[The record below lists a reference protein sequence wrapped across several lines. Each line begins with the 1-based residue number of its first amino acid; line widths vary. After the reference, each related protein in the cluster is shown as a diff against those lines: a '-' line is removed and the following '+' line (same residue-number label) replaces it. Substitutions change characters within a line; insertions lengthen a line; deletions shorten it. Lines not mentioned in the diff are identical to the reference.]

1 MGNIRVLDEQL
12 ANMIAAG
19 EVVERPASV
28 VKELVENA
36 IDASATSIEIHV
48 EEGGLELIRIVDNG
62 HGMDRDD
69 CLLALERHA
78 TSKISTPRDLFRI
91 RTLGFRGEALPSIAA
106 VSRMELT
113 SNRSSREI
121 GTRLLVEG
129 GEVREVADAAA
140 VQGTE
145 ICVRSLFFNTPAR
158 LKYMKSIATEVGHI
172 SDYVNRLAL
181 THPGISFTLTHNG
194 KTLLQTTGDG
204 KLLHVMAAIYGVQV
218 AKLLLP
224 ISGETLDFRWDGF
237 LSKTEVTRAN
247 RSYLSTLV
255 NGRYVRSYS
264 LNNAI
269 MRGYHTLLPIG
280 RFPIV
285 ALQIEMDPTLV
296 DVNVHPA
303 KLEARFS
310 KEDELCSAIEQ
321 SVKTTLRQGL
331 GIVRPMATQPKAK
344 ISTQVVQP
352 QFDLTFTKPAI
363 EKSSLLE
370 VSPRLQEWMAKQ
382 ESNKAQAGQPAGMAN
397 AASPAHLAN
406 AASPANSLSPAGLS
420 FQETEKKTVHEAASP
435 YPRPEQALQTGVG
448 GGKAAGHTGTQAAA
462 ATGSASAGVGEGNEH
477 GQYREQDY
485 AQALDQAQAQ
495 AGTGTNAQTLAAAET
510 HAQPEA
516 VQQQPQLQSQ
526 RFQPLNRAEETEPVA
541 QPINAQAGTAEPP
554 TGAAWAQADV
564 TRLDEPSE
572 QQGQAATP
580 AAPAN
585 EETTTSA
592 VPVMYPV
599 GQVHGT
605 YIVAQNDTGMY
616 LVDQHAA
623 QERIFYEY
631 FMAKLAEEGVA
642 SQMMLFPHT
651 VEVTAAEAARL
662 EKRLPLLQS
671 FGLEVEAFG
680 GRTFIVRAH
689 PHWFPEG
696 AELEVIE
703 ELIQFVLEAG
713 EHGQASVVQMREKAA
728 IMMSCKASIKAN
740 RYLTHAEMES
750 LLNQLRETSS
760 PFTCPH
766 GRPIVIHFSGYDL
779 EKMFKRVM

>member
-1 MGNIRVLDEQL
+1 MGTIQVLDEHL

-36 IDASATSIEIHV
+36 IDASATTIEIHV
-48 EEGGLELIRIVDNG
+48 EEGGLEMIRIVDNG
-62 HGMDRDD
+62 KGMDRED
-69 CLLALERHA
+69 CQLAFERHA
-78 TSKISTPRDLFRI
+78 TSKISNARDLFRI

-113 SNRSSREI
+113 SSTSSSEV
-121 GTRLLVEG
+121 GTHLLLEG
-129 GEVREVADAAA
+129 GQLGTISDKAA
-140 VQGTE
+140 VKGTE
-145 ICVRSLFFNTPAR
+145 VCVRSLFFNTPAR

-181 THPGISFTLTHNG
+181 THPAISFLLTHNS
-194 KTLLQTTGDG
+194 KTLLQTSGDG

-224 ISGETLDFRWDGF
+224 IAGETLDYKWSGF

-264 LNNAI
+264 INNAI

-280 RFPIV
+280 RYPIV
-285 ALQIEMDPTLV
+285 ALQIEMDPSLV

-321 SVKTTLRQGL
+321 SVKETLRQGL

-344 ISTQVVQP
+344 VVTQVVQP
-352 QFDLTFTKPAI
+352 QFDLQISKP
-363 EKSSLLE
+363 ETPQSSLLAA
-370 VSPRLQEWMAKQ
+370 SPRLQEWMAKQ
-382 ESNKAQAGQPAGMAN
+382 ETTSMRVDVVPHIAPSIENGTVKESAANYEKLESAKVEAIPLEIVQAT
-397 AASPAHLAN
+397 L
-406 AASPANSLSPAGLS
+406 
-420 FQETEKKTVHEAASP
+420 
-435 YPRPEQALQTGVG
+435 
-448 GGKAAGHTGTQAAA
+448 
-462 ATGSASAGVGEGNEH
+462 
-477 GQYREQDY
+477 
-485 AQALDQAQAQ
+485 LDQ
-495 AGTGTNAQTLAAAET
+495 TDTR
-510 HAQPEA
+510 EA
-516 VQQQPQLQSQ
+516 
-526 RFQPLNRAEETEPVA
+526 FQPYETKLPSQLDIA
-541 QPINAQAGTAEPP
+541 QDNSAAVGTDQSPP
-554 TGAAWAQADV
+554 
-564 TRLDEPSE
+564 LSE
-572 QQGQAATP
+572 AT
-580 AAPAN
+580 N
-585 EETTTSA
+585 ENETDSP

-605 YIVAQNDTGMY
+605 YIVAQNDEGMY
-616 LVDQHAA
+616 LIDQHAA

-631 FMAKLAEEGVA
+631 FMDKLAEEGIS
-642 SQMMLFPHT
+642 SQIMLFPHT
-651 VEVTAAEAARL
+651 VEYTAAEASKL
-662 EKRLPLLQS
+662 EKRLSLLQS
-671 FGLEVEAFG
+671 FGLEIEAFG

-703 ELIQFVLEAG
+703 ELIQFVLETG
-713 EHGQASVVQMREKAA
+713 ENAQANVVLMREKAA

-740 RYLTHAEMES
+740 RFLTHAEMES
-750 LLNQLRETSS
+750 LLNQLRKTSS
-760 PFTCPH
+760 PYTCPH
-766 GRPIVIHFSGYDL
+766 GRPIVIHFTGYDL

>member
-1 MGNIRVLDEQL
+1 MGSIQLLDEHL

-36 IDASATSIEIHV
+36 IDASATTIEIHV
-48 EEGGLELIRIVDNG
+48 EEGGLEMIRIVDNG
-62 HGMDRDD
+62 KGMDRED
-69 CLLALERHA
+69 CQLAFERHA
-78 TSKISTPRDLFRI
+78 TSKISNARDLFRI

-113 SNRSSREI
+113 SSTSSSEV
-121 GTRLLVEG
+121 GTHLLIEG
-129 GEVREVADAAA
+129 GQLGTISDKAA
-140 VQGTE
+140 VKGTE
-145 ICVRSLFFNTPAR
+145 VCVRSLFFNTPAR

-181 THPGISFTLTHNG
+181 THPSISFLLTHNG
-194 KTLLQTTGDG
+194 KTLLQTSGDG

-224 ISGETLDFRWDGF
+224 IAGETLDYKWSGF

-264 LNNAI
+264 INNAI

-280 RFPIV
+280 RYPIV
-285 ALQIEMDPTLV
+285 ALQIEMDPSLV

-321 SVKTTLRQGL
+321 SVKETLRQGL

-344 ISTQVVQP
+344 VVTQVVQP
-352 QFDLTFTKPAI
+352 QFDLQITKPDTPQ
-363 EKSSLLE
+363 SPLLAA
-370 VSPRLQEWMAKQ
+370 SPRLQEWMAKQ
-382 ESNKAQAGQPAGMAN
+382 ETTNKQVDTVTPIAPSIENGTVRESSANYEKLESAKVEVFPNEMVQATLLDQKDTRESLQPYETKLPSQLDIALAPSPAQHSIIEISSEDNPV
-397 AASPAHLAN
+397 AASTDP
-406 AASPANSLSPAGLS
+406 SPPLLEATTENETDSP
-420 FQETEKKTVHEAASP
+420 
-435 YPRPEQALQTGVG
+435 
-448 GGKAAGHTGTQAAA
+448 
-462 ATGSASAGVGEGNEH
+462 
-477 GQYREQDY
+477 
-485 AQALDQAQAQ
+485 
-495 AGTGTNAQTLAAAET
+495 
-510 HAQPEA
+510 
-516 VQQQPQLQSQ
+516 
-526 RFQPLNRAEETEPVA
+526 
-541 QPINAQAGTAEPP
+541 
-554 TGAAWAQADV
+554 
-564 TRLDEPSE
+564 
-572 QQGQAATP
+572 
-580 AAPAN
+580 
-585 EETTTSA
+585 

-605 YIVAQNDTGMY
+605 YIVAQNDEGMY
-616 LVDQHAA
+616 LIDQHAA

-631 FMAKLAEEGVA
+631 FMDKLAEEVIS
-642 SQMMLFPHT
+642 SQIMLFPHT
-651 VEVTAAEAARL
+651 VEYTAAEASKL
-662 EKRLPLLQS
+662 EKRLSLLQS
-671 FGLEVEAFG
+671 FGLEIEAFG

-703 ELIQFVLEAG
+703 ELIQFVLETG
-713 EHGQASVVQMREKAA
+713 ENAQANVVLMREKAA

-740 RYLTHAEMES
+740 RFLTHAEMES
-750 LLNQLRETSS
+750 LLNQLRNTSS
-760 PFTCPH
+760 PYTCPH

>member
-1 MGNIRVLDEQL
+1 MGTIQVLDEQL

-36 IDASATSIEIHV
+36 IDARATTIEIHV
-48 EEGGLELIRIVDNG
+48 EEGGLEMIRIVDNG
-62 HGMDRDD
+62 RGMDRED
-69 CLLALERHA
+69 CQLAFERHA
-78 TSKISTPRDLFRI
+78 TSKISNARDLFRI

-113 SNRSSREI
+113 SSTSSSEV
-121 GTRLLVEG
+121 GTHLLIEG
-129 GEVREVADAAA
+129 GQLGTISDKAA
-140 VQGTE
+140 VKGTE
-145 ICVRSLFFNTPAR
+145 VCVRSLFFNTPAR

-181 THPGISFTLTHNG
+181 THPSISFLLTHNG
-194 KTLLQTTGDG
+194 KTLLQTSGDA

-224 ISGETLDFRWDGF
+224 IAGETLDYKWSGF

-264 LNNAI
+264 INNAI

-280 RFPIV
+280 RYPIV
-285 ALQIEMDPTLV
+285 ALQIEMDPSLV

-321 SVKTTLRQGL
+321 SVKETLRQGL
-331 GIVRPMATQPKAK
+331 GIVRPMVTQPKAK
-344 ISTQVVQP
+344 VVTQVVQP
-352 QFDLTFTKPAI
+352 QFDLQITKPDTPQ
-363 EKSSLLE
+363 SPLLAA
-370 VSPRLQEWMAKQ
+370 SPRLQEWMAKQ
-382 ESNKAQAGQPAGMAN
+382 EVPSKQVDLVTPIAPSFENGTVKETAANYEKLEAAKVEAIPHEIVQATLLDQTDTREAFRPNETKIPVQLDIAQAS
-397 AASPAHLAN
+397 SPAYPIHEI
-406 AASPANSLSPAGLS
+406 NS
-420 FQETEKKTVHEAASP
+420 EDH
-435 YPRPEQALQTGVG
+435 
-448 GGKAAGHTGTQAAA
+448 
-462 ATGSASAGVGEGNEH
+462 SAV
-477 GQYREQDY
+477 
-485 AQALDQAQAQ
+485 
-495 AGTGTNAQTLAAAET
+495 AGTEQTPPLVEATNENET
-510 HAQPEA
+510 DSP
-516 VQQQPQLQSQ
+516 
-526 RFQPLNRAEETEPVA
+526 
-541 QPINAQAGTAEPP
+541 
-554 TGAAWAQADV
+554 
-564 TRLDEPSE
+564 
-572 QQGQAATP
+572 
-580 AAPAN
+580 
-585 EETTTSA
+585 

-605 YIVAQNDTGMY
+605 YIVAQNDEGMY
-616 LVDQHAA
+616 LIDQHAA

-631 FMAKLAEEGVA
+631 FMDKLAEEDIS
-642 SQMMLFPHT
+642 SQIMLFPHT
-651 VEVTAAEAARL
+651 VEYTAAEASKL
-662 EKRLPLLQS
+662 EKRLSLLQS
-671 FGLEVEAFG
+671 FGLEIESFG

-703 ELIQFVLEAG
+703 ELIQFVLETG
-713 EHGQASVVQMREKAA
+713 ENTQANVVLMREKAA

-740 RYLTHAEMES
+740 RFLTHAEMES
-750 LLNQLRETSS
+750 LLNQLRKTSS
-760 PFTCPH
+760 PYTCPH
-766 GRPIVIHFSGYDL
+766 GRPIVIHFTGYDL

>member
-36 IDASATSIEIHV
+36 IDASATSIEIQV

-78 TSKISTPRDLFRI
+78 TSKIKSPRDLFRI

-121 GTRLLVEG
+121 GTRVVVEG
-129 GEVREVADAAA
+129 GAVCEVADAAA

-158 LKYMKSIATEVGHI
+158 LKYMKSIATEIGHI

-224 ISGETLDFRWDGF
+224 ISGETLDFRWNGF
-237 LSKTEVTRAN
+237 LSRTEVTRAN

-255 NGRYVRSYS
+255 NGRYIRSYA

-285 ALQIEMDPTLV
+285 ALHIEMDPSLV

-310 KEDELCSAIEQ
+310 KEDELCAAIEQ
-321 SVKTTLRQGL
+321 SVKATLRQGL
-331 GIVRPMATQPKAK
+331 EIVRPMASQPKAK

-352 QFDLTFTKPAI
+352 QFELTFAKPAI
-363 EKSSLLE
+363 ERSSLLE
-370 VSPRLQEWMAKQ
+370 ASPRLQEWIAKQ
-382 ESNKAQAGQPAGMAN
+382 ESSQMPPTYAAADQAPSASQSLQ
-397 AASPAHLAN
+397 AAEA
-406 AASPANSLSPAGLS
+406 
-420 FQETEKKTVHEAASP
+420 KTVHEPAAS
-435 YPRPEQALQTGVG
+435 YPGQEQAWHSAGGVE
-448 GGKAAGHTGTQAAA
+448 AAGPAETEET
-462 ATGSASAGVGEGNEH
+462 ASAEREASATVGHTPVE
-477 GQYREQDY
+477 
-485 AQALDQAQAQ
+485 ALSPAV
-495 AGTGTNAQTLAAAET
+495 
-510 HAQPEA
+510 PEA
-516 VQQQPQLQSQ
+516 
-526 RFQPLNRAEETEPVA
+526 
-541 QPINAQAGTAEPP
+541 NAG
-554 TGAAWAQADV
+554 
-564 TRLDEPSE
+564 
-572 QQGQAATP
+572 
-580 AAPAN
+580 
-585 EETTTSA
+585 SA

-616 LVDQHAA
+616 LIDQHAA

-642 SQMMLFPHT
+642 SQIMLFPHT

-713 EHGQASVVQMREKAA
+713 EQGQAQVVQMREKAA
-728 IMMSCKASIKAN
+728 IMMSCKAAIKAN

-766 GRPIVIHFSGYDL
+766 GRPIVIHFSSYDL

>member
-1 MGNIRVLDEQL
+1 MGTIQVLDEHL

-36 IDASATSIEIHV
+36 IDASATTIEIHV
-48 EEGGLELIRIVDNG
+48 EEGGLEMIRIVDNG
-62 HGMDRDD
+62 KGMDRED
-69 CLLALERHA
+69 CQLAFERHA
-78 TSKISTPRDLFRI
+78 TSKISNARDLFRI

-113 SNRSSREI
+113 SSTSSSEV
-121 GTRLLVEG
+121 GTHLLIEG
-129 GEVREVADAAA
+129 GQLGTISDKAA
-140 VQGTE
+140 VKGTE
-145 ICVRSLFFNTPAR
+145 VCVRSLFFNTPAR

-181 THPGISFTLTHNG
+181 THPSISFLLTHNG
-194 KTLLQTTGDG
+194 KTLLQTSGDG

-224 ISGETLDFRWDGF
+224 IAGETLDYKWSGF

-264 LNNAI
+264 INNAI

-280 RFPIV
+280 RYPIV
-285 ALQIEMDPTLV
+285 ALQIEMDPSLV

-321 SVKTTLRQGL
+321 SVKETLRQGL
-331 GIVRPMATQPKAK
+331 GIVRPMATQPKVK
-344 ISTQVVQP
+344 VVTQVVQP
-352 QFDLTFTKPAI
+352 QFDLQISKP
-363 EKSSLLE
+363 ETPQSPLLAA
-370 VSPRLQEWMAKQ
+370 SPRLQEWMGKQ
-382 ESNKAQAGQPAGMAN
+382 ETTSKQVDVVPHIAPSFESGTVKESAANYEKLEFAKVEAIPHEIVQATMLDQTDTRESFQPYETKIPEQLDIAQAPSLAPHSTNEISSEDNSAIAGTDQSQP
-397 AASPAHLAN
+397 L
-406 AASPANSLSPAGLS
+406 L
-420 FQETEKKTVHEAASP
+420 EA
-435 YPRPEQALQTGVG
+435 T
-448 GGKAAGHTGTQAAA
+448 
-462 ATGSASAGVGEGNEH
+462 NEH
-477 GQYREQDY
+477 
-485 AQALDQAQAQ
+485 
-495 AGTGTNAQTLAAAET
+495 ET
-510 HAQPEA
+510 DSP
-516 VQQQPQLQSQ
+516 
-526 RFQPLNRAEETEPVA
+526 
-541 QPINAQAGTAEPP
+541 
-554 TGAAWAQADV
+554 
-564 TRLDEPSE
+564 
-572 QQGQAATP
+572 
-580 AAPAN
+580 
-585 EETTTSA
+585 

-605 YIVAQNDTGMY
+605 YIVAQNDEGMY
-616 LVDQHAA
+616 LIDQHAA

-631 FMAKLAEEGVA
+631 FMDKLAEEGIS
-642 SQMMLFPHT
+642 SQIMLFPHT
-651 VEVTAAEAARL
+651 VEYTAAEASKL
-662 EKRLPLLQS
+662 EKRLSLLQS
-671 FGLEVEAFG
+671 FGLEIEAFG

-703 ELIQFVLEAG
+703 ELIQFVLETG
-713 EHGQASVVQMREKAA
+713 ENAQANVVLMREKAA

-740 RYLTHAEMES
+740 RFLTHAEMES
-750 LLNQLRETSS
+750 LLNQLRKTSS
-760 PFTCPH
+760 PYTCPH
-766 GRPIVIHFSGYDL
+766 GRPIVIHFTGYDL

>member
-1 MGNIRVLDEQL
+1 MGTIQVLDEHL

-36 IDASATSIEIHV
+36 IDASATTIEIHV
-48 EEGGLELIRIVDNG
+48 EEGGLEMIRIVDNG
-62 HGMDRDD
+62 KGMDRED
-69 CLLALERHA
+69 CQLAFERHA
-78 TSKISTPRDLFRI
+78 TSKISNARDLFRI

-113 SNRSSREI
+113 SSTSSSEV
-121 GTRLLVEG
+121 GTHLLLEG
-129 GEVREVADAAA
+129 GQLGTISDKAA
-140 VQGTE
+140 VKGTE
-145 ICVRSLFFNTPAR
+145 VCVRSLFFNTPAR

-181 THPGISFTLTHNG
+181 TNPSISFLLTHNS
-194 KTLLQTTGDG
+194 KTLLQTSGDG

-224 ISGETLDFRWDGF
+224 IAGETLDYKWSGF

-264 LNNAI
+264 INNAI

-280 RFPIV
+280 RYPIV
-285 ALQIEMDPTLV
+285 ALQIEMDPSLV

-321 SVKTTLRQGL
+321 SVKETLRQGL

-344 ISTQVVQP
+344 VVTQVVQP
-352 QFDLTFTKPAI
+352 QFDLQISKP
-363 EKSSLLE
+363 ETPQSSLLAA
-370 VSPRLQEWMAKQ
+370 SPRLQEWMAKQ
-382 ESNKAQAGQPAGMAN
+382 ETSSKQEDVVPHIAPSIENGTVKESAANYEKLESAKVEAIPHEIVQAT
-397 AASPAHLAN
+397 L
-406 AASPANSLSPAGLS
+406 
-420 FQETEKKTVHEAASP
+420 
-435 YPRPEQALQTGVG
+435 
-448 GGKAAGHTGTQAAA
+448 
-462 ATGSASAGVGEGNEH
+462 
-477 GQYREQDY
+477 
-485 AQALDQAQAQ
+485 LDQ
-495 AGTGTNAQTLAAAET
+495 TDTR
-510 HAQPEA
+510 EA
-516 VQQQPQLQSQ
+516 
-526 RFQPLNRAEETEPVA
+526 FQPYETKLPSQLDIA
-541 QPINAQAGTAEPP
+541 QDNSAAVGIDQSPP
-554 TGAAWAQADV
+554 
-564 TRLDEPSE
+564 LSE
-572 QQGQAATP
+572 AT
-580 AAPAN
+580 N
-585 EETTTSA
+585 ENETDSP

-605 YIVAQNDTGMY
+605 YIVAQNDEGMY
-616 LVDQHAA
+616 LIDQHAA

-631 FMAKLAEEGVA
+631 FMDKLEEEDIS
-642 SQMMLFPHT
+642 SQIMLFPHT
-651 VEVTAAEAARL
+651 VEYTAAEASKL
-662 EKRLPLLQS
+662 EKRLSLLQS
-671 FGLEVEAFG
+671 FGLEIEAFG

-703 ELIQFVLEAG
+703 ELIQFVLETG
-713 EHGQASVVQMREKAA
+713 ENAQANVVLMREKAA

-740 RYLTHAEMES
+740 RFLTHAEMES
-750 LLNQLRETSS
+750 LLNQLRKTSS
-760 PFTCPH
+760 PYTCPH
-766 GRPIVIHFSGYDL
+766 GRPIVIHFTGYDL

>member
-1 MGNIRVLDEQL
+1 MGTIQVLDEHL

-36 IDASATSIEIHV
+36 IDASATTIEIHV
-48 EEGGLELIRIVDNG
+48 EEGGLEMIRIVDNG
-62 HGMDRDD
+62 KGMDRED
-69 CLLALERHA
+69 CQLAFERHA
-78 TSKISTPRDLFRI
+78 TSKISNARDLFRI

-113 SNRSSREI
+113 SSTSSSEV
-121 GTRLLVEG
+121 GTQLLIEG
-129 GEVREVADAAA
+129 GQLGTISDKAA
-140 VQGTE
+140 VKGTE
-145 ICVRSLFFNTPAR
+145 VCVRSLFFNTPAR

-181 THPGISFTLTHNG
+181 THPSISFLLTHNG
-194 KTLLQTTGDG
+194 KTLLQTSGDG

-224 ISGETLDFRWDGF
+224 IAGETLDYKWSGF

-264 LNNAI
+264 INNAI

-280 RFPIV
+280 RYPIV
-285 ALQIEMDPTLV
+285 ALQIEMDPSLV

-321 SVKTTLRQGL
+321 SVKETLRQGL

-344 ISTQVVQP
+344 VVTQVVQP
-352 QFDLTFTKPAI
+352 QFDLQISKP
-363 EKSSLLE
+363 ETPQSPLLAA
-370 VSPRLQEWMAKQ
+370 SPRLQEWMAKQ
-382 ESNKAQAGQPAGMAN
+382 ETTSKQVDVVPHIAPSLESGTVKESAVNYEKLEFAKVEAIPHEIVQATMLDQTDMRESFQPYETKIPEQLDIAQAPSLAPHSTNEISGEDNSATAGTDQSQP
-397 AASPAHLAN
+397 L
-406 AASPANSLSPAGLS
+406 L
-420 FQETEKKTVHEAASP
+420 EA
-435 YPRPEQALQTGVG
+435 T
-448 GGKAAGHTGTQAAA
+448 
-462 ATGSASAGVGEGNEH
+462 NEH
-477 GQYREQDY
+477 
-485 AQALDQAQAQ
+485 
-495 AGTGTNAQTLAAAET
+495 ET
-510 HAQPEA
+510 DSP
-516 VQQQPQLQSQ
+516 
-526 RFQPLNRAEETEPVA
+526 
-541 QPINAQAGTAEPP
+541 
-554 TGAAWAQADV
+554 
-564 TRLDEPSE
+564 
-572 QQGQAATP
+572 
-580 AAPAN
+580 
-585 EETTTSA
+585 

-605 YIVAQNDTGMY
+605 YIVAQNDEGMY
-616 LVDQHAA
+616 LIDQHAA

-631 FMAKLAEEGVA
+631 FMDKLAEEGIS
-642 SQMMLFPHT
+642 SQIMLFPHT
-651 VEVTAAEAARL
+651 VEYTAAEASKL
-662 EKRLPLLQS
+662 EKRLSLLQS
-671 FGLEVEAFG
+671 FGLEIEAFG

-703 ELIQFVLEAG
+703 ELIQFVLETG
-713 EHGQASVVQMREKAA
+713 ENAQANVVLMREKAA

-740 RYLTHAEMES
+740 RFLTHAEMES
-750 LLNQLRETSS
+750 LLNQLRKTSS
-760 PFTCPH
+760 PYTCPH
-766 GRPIVIHFSGYDL
+766 GRPIVIHFTGYDL
-779 EKMFKRVM
+779 EKMFKRVT

>member
-1 MGNIRVLDEQL
+1 MGTIQVLDEHL

-36 IDASATSIEIHV
+36 IDASATTIEIHV
-48 EEGGLELIRIVDNG
+48 EEGGLEMIRIVDNG
-62 HGMDRDD
+62 KGMDRED
-69 CLLALERHA
+69 CQLAFERHA
-78 TSKISTPRDLFRI
+78 TSKISNARDLFRI

-113 SNRSSREI
+113 SSTSSSEV
-121 GTRLLVEG
+121 GTQLLIEG
-129 GEVREVADAAA
+129 GQLGTISDKAA
-140 VQGTE
+140 VKGTE
-145 ICVRSLFFNTPAR
+145 VCVRSLFFNTPAR

-181 THPGISFTLTHNG
+181 THPSISFFLTHNG
-194 KTLLQTTGDG
+194 KTLLQTSGDG

-224 ISGETLDFRWDGF
+224 IAGETLDYKWSGF

-264 LNNAI
+264 INNAI

-280 RFPIV
+280 RYPIV
-285 ALQIEMDPTLV
+285 ALQIEMDPSLV

-321 SVKTTLRQGL
+321 SVKETLRQGL

-344 ISTQVVQP
+344 VVTQVVQP
-352 QFDLTFTKPAI
+352 QFDLQISKP
-363 EKSSLLE
+363 ETPQSPLLAA
-370 VSPRLQEWMAKQ
+370 SPRLQEWMAKQ
-382 ESNKAQAGQPAGMAN
+382 ETTSKQVDVVPHIAPSLESGTVKESAVNYEKLEFAKVEAIPHEIVQATMLDQTDTRESFQPYETKIPEQLDIAQAPSLAPHSTNEISGEDNSATAGTDQSQP
-397 AASPAHLAN
+397 L
-406 AASPANSLSPAGLS
+406 L
-420 FQETEKKTVHEAASP
+420 EA
-435 YPRPEQALQTGVG
+435 T
-448 GGKAAGHTGTQAAA
+448 
-462 ATGSASAGVGEGNEH
+462 NEH
-477 GQYREQDY
+477 
-485 AQALDQAQAQ
+485 
-495 AGTGTNAQTLAAAET
+495 ET
-510 HAQPEA
+510 DSP
-516 VQQQPQLQSQ
+516 
-526 RFQPLNRAEETEPVA
+526 
-541 QPINAQAGTAEPP
+541 
-554 TGAAWAQADV
+554 
-564 TRLDEPSE
+564 
-572 QQGQAATP
+572 
-580 AAPAN
+580 
-585 EETTTSA
+585 

-605 YIVAQNDTGMY
+605 YIVAQNDEGMY
-616 LVDQHAA
+616 LIDQHAA

-631 FMAKLAEEGVA
+631 FMDKLAEEGIS
-642 SQMMLFPHT
+642 SQIMLFPHT
-651 VEVTAAEAARL
+651 VEYTAAEASKL
-662 EKRLPLLQS
+662 EKRLSLLQS
-671 FGLEVEAFG
+671 FGLEIEAFG

-703 ELIQFVLEAG
+703 ELIQFVLETG
-713 EHGQASVVQMREKAA
+713 ENAQANVVLMREKAA

-740 RYLTHAEMES
+740 RFLTHAEMES
-750 LLNQLRETSS
+750 LLNQLRKTSS
-760 PFTCPH
+760 PYTCPH
-766 GRPIVIHFSGYDL
+766 GRPIVIHFTGYDL
-779 EKMFKRVM
+779 EKMFKRVT

>member
-1 MGNIRVLDEQL
+1 MGTIQVLDEHL

-36 IDASATSIEIHV
+36 IDASATTIEIHV
-48 EEGGLELIRIVDNG
+48 EEGGLEMIRIVDNG
-62 HGMDRDD
+62 KGMDRED
-69 CLLALERHA
+69 CQLAFERHA
-78 TSKISTPRDLFRI
+78 TSKISNARDLFRI

-113 SNRSSREI
+113 SSTSSSEV
-121 GTRLLVEG
+121 GTHLLMEG
-129 GEVREVADAAA
+129 GQLGTISDKAA
-140 VQGTE
+140 VKGTE
-145 ICVRSLFFNTPAR
+145 VCVRSLFFNTPAR

-181 THPGISFTLTHNG
+181 THPSISFLLSHNG
-194 KTLLQTTGDG
+194 KTLLQTSGDG

-224 ISGETLDFRWDGF
+224 IAGETLDYKWSGF

-264 LNNAI
+264 INNAI

-280 RFPIV
+280 RYPIV
-285 ALQIEMDPTLV
+285 ALQIEMDPSLV

-321 SVKTTLRQGL
+321 SVKETLRQGL

-344 ISTQVVQP
+344 VVTQVVQP
-352 QFDLTFTKPAI
+352 QFDLQISKP
-363 EKSSLLE
+363 ETPQSSLLAA
-370 VSPRLQEWMAKQ
+370 SPRLQEWMAKQ
-382 ESNKAQAGQPAGMAN
+382 ETTSKQVDVVTHTAPSFENGTVKETAANYEKLETAEVEAIPHEIVQATLLDQTDTREAFQPYETKLPSQLDMA
-397 AASPAHLAN
+397 PD
-406 AASPANSLSPAGLS
+406 NSA
-420 FQETEKKTVHEAASP
+420 
-435 YPRPEQALQTGVG
+435 
-448 GGKAAGHTGTQAAA
+448 AAGTDQSPPLPD
-462 ATGSASAGVGEGNEH
+462 ATNE
-477 GQYREQDY
+477 
-485 AQALDQAQAQ
+485 
-495 AGTGTNAQTLAAAET
+495 NET
-510 HAQPEA
+510 DSP
-516 VQQQPQLQSQ
+516 
-526 RFQPLNRAEETEPVA
+526 
-541 QPINAQAGTAEPP
+541 
-554 TGAAWAQADV
+554 
-564 TRLDEPSE
+564 
-572 QQGQAATP
+572 
-580 AAPAN
+580 
-585 EETTTSA
+585 

-605 YIVAQNDTGMY
+605 YIVAQNDEGMY
-616 LVDQHAA
+616 LIDQHAA

-631 FMAKLAEEGVA
+631 FMDKLAEEGIS
-642 SQMMLFPHT
+642 SQIMLFPHT
-651 VEVTAAEAARL
+651 VEYTAAEASKL
-662 EKRLPLLQS
+662 EKRLSLLQS
-671 FGLEVEAFG
+671 FGLEIDAFG

-703 ELIQFVLEAG
+703 ELIQFVLETG
-713 EHGQASVVQMREKAA
+713 ENTQANVVLMREKAA

-740 RYLTHAEMES
+740 RFLTHAEMES
-750 LLNQLRETSS
+750 LLNQLRKTSS
-760 PFTCPH
+760 PYTCPH
-766 GRPIVIHFSGYDL
+766 GRPIVIHFTGYDL

>member
-1 MGNIRVLDEQL
+1 MGKIQVLDEHL

-36 IDASATSIEIHV
+36 IDAQATTIEVHV

-62 HGMDRDD
+62 QGMDRED
-69 CLLALERHA
+69 CRLAFERHA
-78 TSKISTPRDLFRI
+78 TSKIQSARDLFRI

-113 SNRSSREI
+113 SSLSSSQV
-121 GTRLLVEG
+121 GTRVINEG
-129 GEVREVADAAA
+129 GHLGELTDVAA
-140 VQGTE
+140 VKGTE

-181 THPGISFTLTHNG
+181 THPQIAFTLTHNG
-194 KTLLQTTGDG
+194 KSLLQTSGDG

-224 ISGETLDFRWDGF
+224 VSGETLDFRWSGF
-237 LSKTEVTRAN
+237 VSKTEVTRAN

-255 NGRYVRSYS
+255 NGRYVRSFA

-310 KEDELCSAIEQ
+310 KEDELCLAIEQ
-321 SVKTTLRQGL
+321 SVRGTLRQGL
-331 GIVRPMATQPKAK
+331 GIVRPMVTAPKAK
-344 ISTQVVQP
+344 VVTQVVQP
-352 QFDLTFTKPAI
+352 QFNLQLPKPAV
-363 EKSSLLE
+363 SLSPTLE
-370 VSPRLQEWMAKQ
+370 ASPRLQEWMAKQ
-382 ESNKAQAGQPAGMAN
+382 SQQRERLPEVPPVAGQTATIKEALASYEN
-397 AASPAHLAN
+397 REQRVEQETLWEVKSEQASPPPVTNLDPVSFAEREGQN
-406 AASPANSLSPAGLS
+406 GEQTSAALSAEGSVQELSL
-420 FQETEKKTVHEAASP
+420 QKENDKT
-435 YPRPEQALQTGVG
+435 LQPH
-448 GGKAAGHTGTQAAA
+448 K
-462 ATGSASAGVGEGNEH
+462 
-477 GQYREQDY
+477 
-485 AQALDQAQAQ
+485 
-495 AGTGTNAQTLAAAET
+495 
-510 HAQPEA
+510 
-516 VQQQPQLQSQ
+516 
-526 RFQPLNRAEETEPVA
+526 EELTK
-541 QPINAQAGTAEPP
+541 
-554 TGAAWAQADV
+554 
-564 TRLDEPSE
+564 SE
-572 QQGQAATP
+572 SMDS
-580 AAPAN
+580 
-585 EETTTSA
+585 EESA
-592 VPVMYPV
+592 VPLLYPV

-605 YIVAQNDTGMY
+605 YIVAQNDEGMY
-616 LVDQHAA
+616 LIDQHAA

-631 FMAKLAEEGVA
+631 FMAKLEEEGIS
-642 SQMMLFPHT
+642 SQIMLFPHT
-651 VEVTAAEAARL
+651 VEVTTAEANKL

-671 FGLEVEAFG
+671 FGLEIESFG
-680 GRTFIVRAH
+680 GRTYIVRAH

-696 AELEVIE
+696 AEIEVIE
-703 ELIQFVLEAG
+703 ELIQFVLETG
-713 EHGQASVVQMREKAA
+713 ESMQANVVQIREKAA
-728 IMMSCKASIKAN
+728 ILMSCKASIKAN

>member
-1 MGNIRVLDEQL
+1 MGKIQVLDEHL

-36 IDASATSIEIHV
+36 IDAQATTIEVHV

-62 HGMDRDD
+62 QGMDRED
-69 CLLALERHA
+69 CLLAFERHA
-78 TSKISTPRDLFRI
+78 TSKIQSARDLFRI

-113 SNRSSREI
+113 SSLSSSQV
-121 GTRLLVEG
+121 GTRVINEG
-129 GEVREVADAAA
+129 GHLGELTDVAA
-140 VQGTE
+140 VKGTE

-181 THPGISFTLTHNG
+181 THPQIAFTLTHNG
-194 KTLLQTTGDG
+194 KSLLQTSGDG

-224 ISGETLDFRWDGF
+224 VSGETLDFRWSGF
-237 LSKTEVTRAN
+237 VSKTEVTRAN

-255 NGRYVRSYS
+255 NGRYVRSFA

-310 KEDELCSAIEQ
+310 KEDELCQAIEQ
-321 SVKTTLRQGL
+321 SVKGTLRQGL
-331 GIVRPMATQPKAK
+331 GIVRPMVTAPKAK
-344 ISTQVVQP
+344 VVTQVVQP
-352 QFDLTFTKPAI
+352 QFDLQLPKPAV
-363 EKSSLLE
+363 SLSPTLE
-370 VSPRLQEWMAKQ
+370 ASPRLQEWMAKQ
-382 ESNKAQAGQPAGMAN
+382 SQQRERLPEVPPVAGQTAAIKEAPASYEN
-397 AASPAHLAN
+397 NEQRLEQDTLWEVKSQQPSSPPVTNLAPPPLAEREGQN
-406 AASPANSLSPAGLS
+406 KELTFVALSTEGSEQGLS
-420 FQETEKKTVHEAASP
+420 LQEDTDQSIH
-435 YPRPEQALQTGVG
+435 PR
-448 GGKAAGHTGTQAAA
+448 K
-462 ATGSASAGVGEGNEH
+462 
-477 GQYREQDY
+477 
-485 AQALDQAQAQ
+485 
-495 AGTGTNAQTLAAAET
+495 
-510 HAQPEA
+510 
-516 VQQQPQLQSQ
+516 
-526 RFQPLNRAEETEPVA
+526 EELTK
-541 QPINAQAGTAEPP
+541 
-554 TGAAWAQADV
+554 
-564 TRLDEPSE
+564 SE
-572 QQGQAATP
+572 SMDS
-580 AAPAN
+580 
-585 EETTTSA
+585 EESA
-592 VPVMYPV
+592 VPQLYPV

-605 YIVAQNDTGMY
+605 YIVAQNDEGMY
-616 LVDQHAA
+616 LIDQHAA

-631 FMAKLAEEGVA
+631 FMAKLEEEGIS
-642 SQMMLFPHT
+642 SQIMLFPHT
-651 VEVTAAEAARL
+651 LEVTTAEANKL

-671 FGLEVEAFG
+671 FGLEIESFG
-680 GRTFIVRAH
+680 GRTYIVRAH

-696 AELEVIE
+696 AEIEVIE
-703 ELIQFVLEAG
+703 ELIQFVLETG
-713 EHGQASVVQMREKAA
+713 ESMQANVVQMREKAA
-728 IMMSCKASIKAN
+728 ILMSCKASIKAN

>member
-1 MGNIRVLDEQL
+1 MGTIQVLDEHL

-36 IDASATSIEIHV
+36 IDASATTIEIHV
-48 EEGGLELIRIVDNG
+48 EEGGLEMIRIVDNG
-62 HGMDRDD
+62 KGMDRED
-69 CLLALERHA
+69 CQLAFERHA
-78 TSKISTPRDLFRI
+78 TSKINNARDLFRI

-113 SNRSSREI
+113 SSTSSSEV
-121 GTRLLVEG
+121 GTHLLIEG
-129 GEVREVADAAA
+129 GQLGTMSDKAA
-140 VQGTE
+140 VKGTE
-145 ICVRSLFFNTPAR
+145 VCVRSLFFNTPAR

-181 THPGISFTLTHNG
+181 THPSISFLLTHNG
-194 KTLLQTTGDG
+194 KTLLQTSGDG

-224 ISGETLDFRWDGF
+224 IAGETLDYKWSGF

-264 LNNAI
+264 INNAI

-280 RFPIV
+280 RYPIV
-285 ALQIEMDPTLV
+285 ALQIEMDPSLV

-321 SVKTTLRQGL
+321 SVKETLRQGL

-344 ISTQVVQP
+344 VVTQVVQP
-352 QFDLTFTKPAI
+352 QFDLQITKP
-363 EKSSLLE
+363 ETPQSSLLAA
-370 VSPRLQEWMAKQ
+370 SPRLQEWMAKQ
-382 ESNKAQAGQPAGMAN
+382 ETTSKQVDAVTHFAPSIENGTVKETTATYEKLESAKIEAIPHEIVQATLLDQTDTRESYQPDETKIPAQVDIAQAPSFAPYSSNEISSEDNPA
-397 AASPAHLAN
+397 
-406 AASPANSLSPAGLS
+406 
-420 FQETEKKTVHEAASP
+420 V
-435 YPRPEQALQTGVG
+435 
-448 GGKAAGHTGTQAAA
+448 
-462 ATGSASAGVGEGNEH
+462 
-477 GQYREQDY
+477 
-485 AQALDQAQAQ
+485 
-495 AGTGTNAQTLAAAET
+495 AGTDQSPPL
-510 HAQPEA
+510 PEA
-516 VQQQPQLQSQ
+516 TID
-526 RFQPLNRAEETEPVA
+526 NETDSP
-541 QPINAQAGTAEPP
+541 
-554 TGAAWAQADV
+554 
-564 TRLDEPSE
+564 
-572 QQGQAATP
+572 
-580 AAPAN
+580 
-585 EETTTSA
+585 

-605 YIVAQNDTGMY
+605 YIVAQNDAGMY
-616 LVDQHAA
+616 LIDQHAA

-631 FMAKLAEEGVA
+631 FMDKLAEEGIS
-642 SQMMLFPHT
+642 SQIMLFPHT
-651 VEVTAAEAARL
+651 VEYTAAEASKL
-662 EKRLPLLQS
+662 EKRLSLLQS
-671 FGLEVEAFG
+671 FGLEIEAFG

-703 ELIQFVLEAG
+703 ELIQFVLETG
-713 EHGQASVVQMREKAA
+713 ENAQANVVLMREKAA

-740 RYLTHAEMES
+740 RFLTHAEMES
-750 LLNQLRETSS
+750 LLNQLRKTSS
-760 PFTCPH
+760 PYTCPH
-766 GRPIVIHFSGYDL
+766 GRPIVIHFTGYDL

>member
-1 MGNIRVLDEQL
+1 MGKIQVLDEHL

-36 IDASATSIEIHV
+36 IDAEARTIEIHV
-48 EEGGLELIRIVDNG
+48 EEGGLEMIRIVDDG
-62 HGMDRDD
+62 QGMDRED
-69 CLLALERHA
+69 CLLAFERHA
-78 TSKISTPRDLFRI
+78 TSKIHSPRDLFRI

-113 SNRSSREI
+113 SSQSSGKV
-121 GTRLLVEG
+121 GTSLRIEG
-129 GEVREVADAAA
+129 GQVRETIEVAAPK
-140 VQGTE
+140 GTQ
-145 ICVRSLFFNTPAR
+145 ICVRSLFYNTPAR

-181 THPGISFTLTHNG
+181 THPSISFTLTHNG
-194 KTLLQTTGDG
+194 KVLLQTSGDG

-224 ISGETLDFRWDGF
+224 ISGETLDYRWSGF
-237 LSKTEVTRAN
+237 VSKTEVTRAN

-255 NGRYVRSYS
+255 NGRYVRSFP

-269 MRGYHTLLPIG
+269 IRGYHTLLPIG

-310 KEDELCSAIEQ
+310 KEDELCTAIEQ
-321 SVKTTLRQGL
+321 SVKETLRQGL
-331 GIVRPMATQPKAK
+331 GIVRPMMAQPKAK
-344 ISTQVVQP
+344 VVEQVVQP
-352 QFDLTFTKPAI
+352 QFDLQITKPATPI
-363 EKSSLLE
+363 SATLE
-370 VSPRLQEWMAKQ
+370 ASPRLQEWMTKQSEVRKERTETPASTEQTVYEKPVSKWAVQ
-382 ESNKAQAGQPAGMAN
+382 ESRPIQAIEP
-397 AASPAHLAN
+397 
-406 AASPANSLSPAGLS
+406 
-420 FQETEKKTVHEAASP
+420 EK
-435 YPRPEQALQTGVG
+435 
-448 GGKAAGHTGTQAAA
+448 
-462 ATGSASAGVGEGNEH
+462 
-477 GQYREQDY
+477 
-485 AQALDQAQAQ
+485 
-495 AGTGTNAQTLAAAET
+495 
-510 HAQPEA
+510 
-516 VQQQPQLQSQ
+516 
-526 RFQPLNRAEETEPVA
+526 QPLAEEELLPASTDEAPLATVVPVPETTIEEA
-541 QPINAQAGTAEPP
+541 PGVISDQ
-554 TGAAWAQADV
+554 
-564 TRLDEPSE
+564 SE
-572 QQGQAATP
+572 QNA
-580 AAPAN
+580 
-585 EETTTSA
+585 SA
-592 VPVMYPV
+592 VPLLFPV

-605 YIVAQNDTGMY
+605 YIVAQNDEGMY
-616 LVDQHAA
+616 LIDQHAA

-631 FMAKLAEEGVA
+631 FMAKLAEEQVA

-651 VEVTAAEAARL
+651 VECTTAEAAKL

-671 FGLEVEAFG
+671 FGLEVELFG
-680 GRTFIVRAH
+680 NRTFIVRAH

-703 ELIQFVLEAG
+703 ELIQFVLEGG
-713 EHGQASVVQMREKAA
+713 EGAQHDIRLMREKAA

-750 LLNQLRETSS
+750 LLNQLRTTSS

>member
-1 MGNIRVLDEQL
+1 MGTIQVLDEQL

-36 IDASATSIEIHV
+36 IDARATTIEIHV
-48 EEGGLELIRIVDNG
+48 EEGGLEMIRIVDNG
-62 HGMDRDD
+62 RGMDRED
-69 CLLALERHA
+69 CQLAFERHA
-78 TSKISTPRDLFRI
+78 TSKISNARDLFRI

-113 SNRSSREI
+113 SSTSSSEV
-121 GTRLLVEG
+121 GTHLLIEG
-129 GEVREVADAAA
+129 GQLGMISDKAA
-140 VQGTE
+140 VKGTE
-145 ICVRSLFFNTPAR
+145 VCVRSLFFNTPAR

-181 THPGISFTLTHNG
+181 THPSISFLLTHNG
-194 KTLLQTTGDG
+194 KTLLQTSGDG

-224 ISGETLDFRWDGF
+224 IAGETLDYKWSGF

-264 LNNAI
+264 INNAI

-280 RFPIV
+280 RYPIV
-285 ALQIEMDPTLV
+285 ALQIEMDPSLV

-321 SVKTTLRQGL
+321 SVKETLRQGL
-331 GIVRPMATQPKAK
+331 GIVRPMVTQPKAK
-344 ISTQVVQP
+344 VVTQVVQP
-352 QFDLTFTKPAI
+352 QFDLQITKPDTPQ
-363 EKSSLLE
+363 SPLLAA
-370 VSPRLQEWMAKQ
+370 SPRLQEWMAKQ
-382 ESNKAQAGQPAGMAN
+382 EVPSKQVDLVTAIAPSFENGTVKETAANYEKLEAAKVEAIPHEIVQATLLDQTDTREAFQPNEPKIPVQLDIAQAPTPAY
-397 AASPAHLAN
+397 PI
-406 AASPANSLSPAGLS
+406 
-420 FQETEKKTVHEAASP
+420 HEISS
-435 YPRPEQALQTGVG
+435 ED
-448 GGKAAGHTGTQAAA
+448 H
-462 ATGSASAGVGEGNEH
+462 SAV
-477 GQYREQDY
+477 
-485 AQALDQAQAQ
+485 
-495 AGTGTNAQTLAAAET
+495 AGTEQTPPLVEATNENET
-510 HAQPEA
+510 DSP
-516 VQQQPQLQSQ
+516 
-526 RFQPLNRAEETEPVA
+526 
-541 QPINAQAGTAEPP
+541 
-554 TGAAWAQADV
+554 
-564 TRLDEPSE
+564 
-572 QQGQAATP
+572 
-580 AAPAN
+580 
-585 EETTTSA
+585 

-605 YIVAQNDTGMY
+605 YIVAQNDEGMY
-616 LVDQHAA
+616 LIDQHAA

-631 FMAKLAEEGVA
+631 FMDKLAEEDIS
-642 SQMMLFPHT
+642 SQIMLFPHT
-651 VEVTAAEAARL
+651 VEYTAAEASKL
-662 EKRLPLLQS
+662 EKRLSLLQS
-671 FGLEVEAFG
+671 FGLEIEAFG

-703 ELIQFVLEAG
+703 ELIQFVLETG
-713 EHGQASVVQMREKAA
+713 ENIQANVVLMREKAA

-740 RYLTHAEMES
+740 RFLTHAEMES
-750 LLNQLRETSS
+750 LLNQLRKTSS
-760 PFTCPH
+760 PYTCPH
-766 GRPIVIHFSGYDL
+766 GRPIVIHFTGYDL

>member
-1 MGNIRVLDEQL
+1 MGNIQLLDEHL
-12 ANMIAAG
+12 SNMIAAG

-36 IDASATSIEIHV
+36 IDASATTIEIHV

-62 HGMDRDD
+62 HGMDRED
-69 CLLALERHA
+69 CSLAFERHA
-78 TSKISTPRDLFRI
+78 TSKISNSRDLFRI

-113 SNRSSREI
+113 SSQSSSQI
-121 GTRLLVEG
+121 GTRITIEG
-129 GEVREVADAAA
+129 GQLGEAKDVAA
-140 VQGTE
+140 VKGTE

-181 THPGISFTLTHNG
+181 THPSITFTLTHNG
-194 KTLLQTTGDG
+194 KSLLQTSGDG

-224 ISGETLDFRWDGF
+224 ISGETLDFRWSGF

-280 RFPIV
+280 RYPIV

-303 KLEARFS
+303 KLEAKFS

-321 SVKTTLRQGL
+321 SVNETLRQGL
-331 GIVRPMATQPKAK
+331 GIVRPMVSAPRAK
-344 ISTQVVQP
+344 VVNQVVQP
-352 QFDLTFTKPAI
+352 QFDLQLP
-363 EKSSLLE
+363 KSTPQISSRTE
-370 VSPRLQEWMAKQ
+370 ASPRLQEWMAKQ
-382 ESNKAQAGQPAGMAN
+382 EYLRKEPDVITTQLEMEQVSERPTIMEAPVCYESESEIPHTVQVLNEEMQHARGAENASERSTWSSMQDISDPVKVDDIEFFTVGESLQADKVRTQTGIAERQ
-397 AASPAHLAN
+397 
-406 AASPANSLSPAGLS
+406 
-420 FQETEKKTVHEAASP
+420 TEAAP
-435 YPRPEQALQTGVG
+435 T
-448 GGKAAGHTGTQAAA
+448 T
-462 ATGSASAGVGEGNEH
+462 ASTIHSQIDA
-477 GQYREQDY
+477 
-485 AQALDQAQAQ
+485 DQA
-495 AGTGTNAQTLAAAET
+495 
-510 HAQPEA
+510 
-516 VQQQPQLQSQ
+516 
-526 RFQPLNRAEETEPVA
+526 REEV
-541 QPINAQAGTAEPP
+541 
-554 TGAAWAQADV
+554 
-564 TRLDEPSE
+564 
-572 QQGQAATP
+572 
-580 AAPAN
+580 
-585 EETTTSA
+585 SA

-605 YIVAQNDTGMY
+605 YIVAQNDDGMY
-616 LVDQHAA
+616 LIDQHAA
-623 QERIFYEY
+623 QERIFYEF
-631 FMAKLAEEGVA
+631 FMKKLASEDVT

-651 VEVTAAEAARL
+651 VEYTTAEAARL
-662 EKRLPLLQS
+662 EKRLPQLHA
-671 FGLEVEAFG
+671 FGLEVESFG

-713 EHGQASVVQMREKAA
+713 ENSQANVVQMREKAA

-740 RYLTHAEMES
+740 RFLTHAEMES
-750 LLNQLRETSS
+750 LLNQLRATSS

-766 GRPIVIHFSGYDL
+766 GRPIVIHFTGYDL

>member
-1 MGNIRVLDEQL
+1 MGTIRVLDEQL

-36 IDASATSIEIHV
+36 IDAKATSIEIHV

-78 TSKISTPRDLFRI
+78 TSKISTQRDLFRI

-129 GEVREVADAAA
+129 GAVSEVADAAA

-181 THPGISFTLTHNG
+181 THPSISFLLTHNG
-194 KTLLQTTGDG
+194 KNLLQTTGDG
-204 KLLHVMAAIYGVQV
+204 KLLHVMAAIYGVQI
-218 AKLLLP
+218 AKLLIP
-224 ISGETLDFRWDGF
+224 ISGETLDFRWNGF

-310 KEDELCSAIEQ
+310 KEDELCTAIEQ

-331 GIVRPMATQPKAK
+331 GIVRPMETPQKAK
-344 ISTQVVQP
+344 ITTQVVQP
-352 QFDLTFTKPAI
+352 QFDLTFAKPAA
-363 EKSSLLE
+363 ETQTRSLVE
-370 VSPRLQEWMAKQ
+370 ASPRLQEWMARQ
-382 ESNKAQAGQPAGMAN
+382 EQSQPL
-397 AASPAHLAN
+397 PL
-406 AASPANSLSPAGLS
+406 
-420 FQETEKKTVHEAASP
+420 QKEAASELLP
-435 YPRPEQALQTGVG
+435 LAQSRKVQEASEAYPRAEQEQGLASSAPEAEKTGQEQAQQE
-448 GGKAAGHTGTQAAA
+448 QAAA
-462 ATGSASAGVGEGNEH
+462 SGSVFEKVAPVSVATAPSAFLEGTSDSASPSASLEGKTGSTAPLEGMV
-477 GQYREQDY
+477 
-485 AQALDQAQAQ
+485 APL
-495 AGTGTNAQTLAAAET
+495 
-510 HAQPEA
+510 AQPDAEQA
-516 VQQQPQLQSQ
+516 SEPEQNAAPV
-526 RFQPLNRAEETEPVA
+526 AEERV
-541 QPINAQAGTAEPP
+541 Q
-554 TGAAWAQADV
+554 
-564 TRLDEPSE
+564 
-572 QQGQAATP
+572 
-580 AAPAN
+580 
-585 EETTTSA
+585 SA

-605 YIVAQNDTGMY
+605 YIVAQNDEGMY
-616 LVDQHAA
+616 LIDQHAA

-651 VEVTAAEAARL
+651 VEFTTAEAARL
-662 EKRLPLLQS
+662 EKRLSLLQS

-713 EHGQASVVQMREKAA
+713 EQGQAHPVQMREKAA

-740 RYLTHAEMES
+740 RFLTHAEMES

-766 GRPIVIHFSGYDL
+766 GRPIVIHFTGYDL

>member
-1 MGNIRVLDEQL
+1 MGKIQVLDEHL

-36 IDASATSIEIHV
+36 IDAQATTIEVHV

-62 HGMDRDD
+62 QGMDRED
-69 CLLALERHA
+69 CRLAFERHA
-78 TSKISTPRDLFRI
+78 TSKIQSARDLFRI

-113 SNRSSREI
+113 SSLSSSQV
-121 GTRLLVEG
+121 GTRVINEG
-129 GEVREVADAAA
+129 GHLGELTDVAA
-140 VQGTE
+140 VKGTE

-181 THPGISFTLTHNG
+181 THPQIAFTLTHNG
-194 KTLLQTTGDG
+194 KSLLQTSGDG

-224 ISGETLDFRWDGF
+224 VSGETLDFRWSGF
-237 LSKTEVTRAN
+237 VSKTEVTRAN

-255 NGRYVRSYS
+255 NGRYVRSFA

-310 KEDELCSAIEQ
+310 KEDELCLAIEQ
-321 SVKTTLRQGL
+321 SVKGTLRQGL
-331 GIVRPMATQPKAK
+331 GIVRPMVTAPKAK
-344 ISTQVVQP
+344 VVTQVVQP
-352 QFDLTFTKPAI
+352 QFDLQLPKPAV
-363 EKSSLLE
+363 SLSPTLE
-370 VSPRLQEWMAKQ
+370 ASPRLQEWMAKQ
-382 ESNKAQAGQPAGMAN
+382 NQQRERLPEVPPVAGQTAAIKEAPASYEN
-397 AASPAHLAN
+397 N
-406 AASPANSLSPAGLS
+406 
-420 FQETEKKTVHEAASP
+420 
-435 YPRPEQALQTGVG
+435 EQRV
-448 GGKAAGHTGTQAAA
+448 
-462 ATGSASAGVGEGNEH
+462 
-477 GQYREQDY
+477 EQD
-485 AQALDQAQAQ
+485 
-495 AGTGTNAQTLAAAET
+495 TLWE
-510 HAQPEA
+510 
-516 VQQQPQLQSQ
+516 
-526 RFQPLNRAEETEPVA
+526 
-541 QPINAQAGTAEPP
+541 GK
-554 TGAAWAQADV
+554 
-564 TRLDEPSE
+564 SE
-572 QQGQAATP
+572 QPSSPPVTNL
-580 AAPAN
+580 APAPLVEREGQN
-585 EETTTSA
+585 GGLTKRESMDSEESA
-592 VPVMYPV
+592 VPLLYPV

-605 YIVAQNDTGMY
+605 YIVAQNDEGMY
-616 LVDQHAA
+616 LIDQHAA

-631 FMAKLAEEGVA
+631 FMAKLEEEGIS
-642 SQMMLFPHT
+642 SQIMLFPHT
-651 VEVTAAEAARL
+651 VEVTTAEANKL

-671 FGLEVEAFG
+671 FGLEMESFG
-680 GRTFIVRAH
+680 GRTYIVRAH

-696 AELEVIE
+696 AEIEVIE
-703 ELIQFVLEAG
+703 ELIQFVLETG
-713 EHGQASVVQMREKAA
+713 ESMQANVVQMREKAA
-728 IMMSCKASIKAN
+728 ILMSCKASIKAN

>member
-1 MGNIRVLDEQL
+1 MGTIQVLDEQL

-36 IDASATSIEIHV
+36 IDARATTIEIHV
-48 EEGGLELIRIVDNG
+48 EEGGLEMIRIVDNG
-62 HGMDRDD
+62 RGMDRED
-69 CLLALERHA
+69 CQLAFERHA
-78 TSKISTPRDLFRI
+78 TSKISNARDLFRI

-113 SNRSSREI
+113 SSTSSSEV
-121 GTRLLVEG
+121 GTHLLIEG
-129 GEVREVADAAA
+129 GQLGTISDKAA
-140 VQGTE
+140 VKGTE
-145 ICVRSLFFNTPAR
+145 VCVRSLFFNTPAR

-181 THPGISFTLTHNG
+181 THPSISFLLTHNG
-194 KTLLQTTGDG
+194 KTLLQTSGDG

-224 ISGETLDFRWDGF
+224 IAGETLDYKWYGF

-264 LNNAI
+264 INNAI

-280 RFPIV
+280 RYPIV
-285 ALQIEMDPTLV
+285 ALQIEMDPSLV

-321 SVKTTLRQGL
+321 SVKETLRQGL
-331 GIVRPMATQPKAK
+331 GIVRPMVTQPKAK
-344 ISTQVVQP
+344 VVTQVVQP
-352 QFDLTFTKPAI
+352 QFDLQITKPDTPQ
-363 EKSSLLE
+363 SPLLAA
-370 VSPRLQEWMAKQ
+370 SPRLQEWMAKQ
-382 ESNKAQAGQPAGMAN
+382 EVPSKQVDLVTPIAPSIENGTVKETAANYEKLEAAKVEANPHEIVQATLLDQTDTREAFQPNEPKIPVQLDIAQAP
-397 AASPAHLAN
+397 SPAYQIHEINSEDNSVVSGTEQTPPLLEATN
-406 AASPANSLSPAGLS
+406 ENETDSP
-420 FQETEKKTVHEAASP
+420 
-435 YPRPEQALQTGVG
+435 
-448 GGKAAGHTGTQAAA
+448 
-462 ATGSASAGVGEGNEH
+462 
-477 GQYREQDY
+477 
-485 AQALDQAQAQ
+485 
-495 AGTGTNAQTLAAAET
+495 
-510 HAQPEA
+510 
-516 VQQQPQLQSQ
+516 
-526 RFQPLNRAEETEPVA
+526 
-541 QPINAQAGTAEPP
+541 
-554 TGAAWAQADV
+554 
-564 TRLDEPSE
+564 
-572 QQGQAATP
+572 
-580 AAPAN
+580 
-585 EETTTSA
+585 

-605 YIVAQNDTGMY
+605 YIVAQNDEGMY
-616 LVDQHAA
+616 LIDQHAA

-631 FMAKLAEEGVA
+631 FMDKLAEEDIS
-642 SQMMLFPHT
+642 SQIMLFPHT
-651 VEVTAAEAARL
+651 VEYTAAEASKL
-662 EKRLPLLQS
+662 EKRLSLLQS
-671 FGLEVEAFG
+671 FGLEIEAFG

-703 ELIQFVLEAG
+703 ELIQFVLETG
-713 EHGQASVVQMREKAA
+713 ENTQANVVLMREKAA

-740 RYLTHAEMES
+740 RFLTHAEMES
-750 LLNQLRETSS
+750 LLNQLRKTSS
-760 PFTCPH
+760 PYTCPH
-766 GRPIVIHFSGYDL
+766 GRPIVIHFTGYDL

>member
-1 MGNIRVLDEQL
+1 MGTIQVLDEHL

-36 IDASATSIEIHV
+36 IDASATTIEIHV
-48 EEGGLELIRIVDNG
+48 EEGGLEMIRIVDNG
-62 HGMDRDD
+62 KGMDRED
-69 CLLALERHA
+69 CQLAFERHA
-78 TSKISTPRDLFRI
+78 TSKISNARDLFRI

-113 SNRSSREI
+113 SSTSSSEV
-121 GTRLLVEG
+121 GTHLFIEG
-129 GEVREVADAAA
+129 GQLGTISDKAA
-140 VQGTE
+140 VKGTE
-145 ICVRSLFFNTPAR
+145 VCVRSLFFNTPAR

-181 THPGISFTLTHNG
+181 THPSISFLLTHNG
-194 KTLLQTTGDG
+194 KTLLQTSGDG

-224 ISGETLDFRWDGF
+224 IAGETLDYKWSGF

-264 LNNAI
+264 INNAI

-280 RFPIV
+280 RYPIV
-285 ALQIEMDPTLV
+285 ALQIEMDPSLV

-321 SVKTTLRQGL
+321 SVKETLRQGL

-344 ISTQVVQP
+344 VVTQVVQP
-352 QFDLTFTKPAI
+352 QFDLQITKPDTPQ
-363 EKSSLLE
+363 SPLLAA
-370 VSPRLQEWMAKQ
+370 SPRLQEWMAKQ
-382 ESNKAQAGQPAGMAN
+382 EVPSKQVDIVTPVAPSIENGTVKESAANYDEKLEAPKVEAIPQEIVQAILLDQPGTSEAFQSYETKILVQWDIAQAPPPEHPLNEM
-397 AASPAHLAN
+397 SRED
-406 AASPANSLSPAGLS
+406 NSA
-420 FQETEKKTVHEAASP
+420 
-435 YPRPEQALQTGVG
+435 
-448 GGKAAGHTGTQAAA
+448 AAGT
-462 ATGSASAGVGEGNEH
+462 
-477 GQYREQDY
+477 EQSPP
-485 AQALDQAQAQ
+485 L
-495 AGTGTNAQTLAAAET
+495 
-510 HAQPEA
+510 PEA
-516 VQQQPQLQSQ
+516 T
-526 RFQPLNRAEETEPVA
+526 NENETDSP
-541 QPINAQAGTAEPP
+541 
-554 TGAAWAQADV
+554 
-564 TRLDEPSE
+564 
-572 QQGQAATP
+572 
-580 AAPAN
+580 
-585 EETTTSA
+585 

-605 YIVAQNDTGMY
+605 YIVAQNDEGMY
-616 LVDQHAA
+616 LIDQHAA

-631 FMAKLAEEGVA
+631 FMDKLAEEDIS
-642 SQMMLFPHT
+642 SQIMLFPHT
-651 VEVTAAEAARL
+651 VEYTAAEASKL
-662 EKRLPLLQS
+662 EKRLSLLQS
-671 FGLEVEAFG
+671 FGLEIESFG

-703 ELIQFVLEAG
+703 ELIQFVLETG
-713 EHGQASVVQMREKAA
+713 ENTQANVVLMREKAA

-740 RYLTHAEMES
+740 RFLTHAEMES
-750 LLNQLRETSS
+750 LLNQLRKTSS
-760 PFTCPH
+760 PYTCPH
-766 GRPIVIHFSGYDL
+766 GRPIVIHFTGYDL

>member
-1 MGNIRVLDEQL
+1 MGNIQLLDEHL
-12 ANMIAAG
+12 SNMIAAG

-36 IDASATSIEIHV
+36 IDASATTIEIHV

-62 HGMDRDD
+62 QGMDRED
-69 CLLALERHA
+69 CSLAFERHA
-78 TSKISTPRDLFRI
+78 TSKIRNARDLFRI

-113 SNRSSREI
+113 SSQSSSQI
-121 GTRLLVEG
+121 GTRITIEG
-129 GEVREVADAAA
+129 GQLGEVKDVAA
-140 VQGTE
+140 VKGTE

-181 THPGISFTLTHNG
+181 THPSIAFTLTHNG
-194 KTLLQTTGDG
+194 KSLLQTSGDG

-224 ISGETLDFRWDGF
+224 ISGETLDFRWSGF

-269 MRGYHTLLPIG
+269 MKGYHTLLPIG
-280 RFPIV
+280 RYPIV

-303 KLEARFS
+303 KLEAKFS

-321 SVKTTLRQGL
+321 SVKETLRQGL
-331 GIVRPMATQPKAK
+331 GIVRPMVSAPRAK
-344 ISTQVVQP
+344 VVNQIVQP
-352 QFDLTFTKPAI
+352 QFDLQLPKSTPPVSSRI
-363 EKSSLLE
+363 EA
-370 VSPRLQEWMAKQ
+370 SPRLREWMAKQ
-382 ESNKAQAGQPAGMAN
+382 EYSRKESDVITTQLAMDQATERPAIMETQVRYESESESPRTVQMPREGMQPALGDEWASERHAWN
-397 AASPAHLAN
+397 ARQDVSDPVKVDEGEFPA
-406 AASPANSLSPAGLS
+406 PG
-420 FQETEKKTVHEAASP
+420 EG
-435 YPRPEQALQTGVG
+435 LQTD
-448 GGKAAGHTGTQAAA
+448 ALWTQ
-462 ATGSASAGVGEGNEH
+462 TEISESQEEVVQTQEPPK
-477 GQYREQDY
+477 
-485 AQALDQAQAQ
+485 QAKLDVVQAQ
-495 AGTGTNAQTLAAAET
+495 
-510 HAQPEA
+510 
-516 VQQQPQLQSQ
+516 
-526 RFQPLNRAEETEPVA
+526 
-541 QPINAQAGTAEPP
+541 
-554 TGAAWAQADV
+554 
-564 TRLDEPSE
+564 DED
-572 QQGQAATP
+572 
-580 AAPAN
+580 
-585 EETTTSA
+585 SA

-605 YIVAQNDTGMY
+605 YIVAQNDNGMY
-616 LVDQHAA
+616 LIDQHAA
-623 QERIFYEY
+623 QERIFYEF
-631 FMAKLAEEGVA
+631 FMQKLASEDVT

-651 VEVTAAEAARL
+651 VEYTTAEASKL
-662 EKRLPLLQS
+662 EKRLSQLQE
-671 FGLEVEAFG
+671 FGLEVESFG

-713 EHGQASVVQMREKAA
+713 ENSQANVVQMREKAA

-740 RYLTHAEMES
+740 RFLTHAEMES
-750 LLNQLRETSS
+750 LLNQLRATSS

-766 GRPIVIHFSGYDL
+766 GRPIVIHFTGYDL